1 MKIRKYLCKI
11 NLTNSLGRE
20 GLTRNREQ
28 EIYLSGK
35 YRQDLDTQTRNRV
48 YCSNSL
54 SQNSLDKPGFCL
66 KSKIKSIISSCS
78 LFPVP
83 CSLIL
88 LALWM
93 SGCAAPSAN
102 ISAEGEG
109 KPLVVSTSTIIADMA
124 EKIGGDEIEH
134 QGIME
139 PGADPHI
146 YEPVPADSVAFEKA
160 DLIVYNGYNL
170 EPALIKLM
178 NAAGVKA
185 QKLAVAEKV
194 TALQNPEQGELVPDP
209 HVWGDAE
216 NGIVMVNAI
225 RDALVELSP
234 EDKEVFMENAARL
247 VEELQQLDIWIS
259 EQIATIPESQR
270 RLVTTHDAFE
280 YYVKAYGLEMT
291 GTLIGMTTEEQPSA
305 QTVKNLAEEI
315 KKTGVPAIFAE
326 TTINPK
332 LITTVAEEA
341 GVKLAPRELYSDSI
355 GAPGSEGDS
364 YVKMLLSNTQAI
376 VEALGGK
383 YTAFELQTKS
393 TGGVK
398 Q

>member
-1 MKIRKYLCKI
+1 MKIRKYLCQI
-11 NLTNSLGRE
+11 NLTAFGWKSGVTSQESAKGVKQHTWPALG
-20 GLTRNREQ
+20 
-28 EIYLSGK
+28 
-35 YRQDLDTQTRNRV
+35 
-48 YCSNSL
+48 
-54 SQNSLDKPGFCL
+54 
-66 KSKIKSIISSCS
+66 
-78 LFPVP
+78 
-83 CSLIL
+83 IL
-88 LALWM
+88 LGLWI
-93 SGCAAPSAN
+93 SGCAAPSSN

-109 KPLVVSTSTIIADMA
+109 KLLVVSTSTIIADMA

-134 QGIME
+134 QGIMQ

-170 EPALIKLM
+170 EPALIKLI

-194 TALQNPEQGELVPDP
+194 TALQNPEEGELVPDP

-225 RDALVELSP
+225 RDILIELSP

-259 EQIATIPESQR
+259 KQIATIPESQR

-291 GTLIGMTTEEQPSA
+291 GTLIGISTEEQPSA

-315 KKTGVPAIFAE
+315 KKIGVPAIFAE
-326 TTINPK
+326 TTINSK

-364 YVKMLLSNTQAI
+364 YVKMLISNTQGI
-376 VEALGGK
+376 VEALGGE
-383 YTAFELQTKS
+383 YTAFEFSSCKPNGQGELNNGDIQKKGIRDVVCDAPTELS
-393 TGGVK
+393 N
-398 Q
+398 